1 MDIEAKIHRAIDAK
15 EGNKELAIFFFPA
28 IDGEGGE
35 DSWSVEIG
43 NDCKYVRLGE
53 VEGEVIGRGRS
64 LHEALDSLIVEMA
77 KERKVDE

>member
-1 MDIEAKIHRAIDAK
+1 MSIEAKIQRAIDAK

-28 IDGEGGE
+28 IEGEGGD

-53 VEGEVIGRGRS
+53 VDGEVVGRGRS
-64 LHEALDSLIVEMA
+64 LDEALDNLIVEMT

>member
-1 MDIEAKIHRAIDAK
+1 MSIEGKIQQAIDAK

-28 IDGEGGE
+28 DEGDE

-53 VEGEVIGRGRS
+53 VDGEVVGRGRS
-64 LHEALDSLIVEMA
+64 LDEALDSLIVEMA

>member
-1 MDIEAKIHRAIDAK
+1 MSIEAKIQRVIEAK
-15 EGNKELAIFFFPA
+15 EGNKEMAIFFFPA
-28 IDGEGGE
+28 DAGDE

-64 LHEALDSLIVEMA
+64 LDEALDNLIVEMT

>member
-1 MDIEAKIHRAIDAK
+1 MDIEAKIQGVIDAK

-28 IDGEGGE
+28 IEGEGGD

-53 VEGEVIGRGRS
+53 VEGEVIGRGHS
-64 LHEALDSLIVEMA
+64 LDEALDSLIVEMA